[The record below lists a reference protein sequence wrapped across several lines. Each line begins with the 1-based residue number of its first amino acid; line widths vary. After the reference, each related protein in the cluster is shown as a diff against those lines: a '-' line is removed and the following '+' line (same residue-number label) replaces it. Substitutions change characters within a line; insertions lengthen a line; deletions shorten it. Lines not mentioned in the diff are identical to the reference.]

1 MLQANI
7 LLSEYSYKEIVTKMN
22 GNILPLLKLV
32 KNVIVLGDRDL
43 IADTLRVVKKE
54 SDRHGE

>member
-1 MLQANI
+1 
-7 LLSEYSYKEIVTKMN
+7 MN
-22 GNILPLLKLV
+22 GNIFPLLELV

-54 SDRHGE
+54 SHWHGE

>member
-22 GNILPLLKLV
+22 GNIFPLLELV

-43 IADTLRVVKKE
+43 VADTLRVVKEE
-54 SDRHGE
+54 SHWHGE